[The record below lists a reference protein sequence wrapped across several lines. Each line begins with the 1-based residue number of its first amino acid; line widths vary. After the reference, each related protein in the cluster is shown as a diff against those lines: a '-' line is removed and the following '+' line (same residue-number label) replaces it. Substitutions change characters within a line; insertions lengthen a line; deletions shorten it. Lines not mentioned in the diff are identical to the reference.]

1 MSLYVS
7 QVMIFL
13 SDVVQNLPVGTNL
26 AMVHLLWMLVAGQL
40 LFSRGAVIP
49 ALAQTGLSRQA
60 VRRAWQ
66 ALRQGGWQIGELLV
80 NWEATVMQSGQWQVR
95 YHGGYC
101 ALPADLTG
109 FWRPHLKNCST
120 EHYDHQAGKAL
131 PAIVL
136 GIIGRVGQIGGQRL
150 LLPLKFLRADLQQPD
165 EPTLMNKLINQ
176 AHCLMQP
183 QDVLTCDGGF
193 ELEQFLAVG
202 IARFIL
208 KVAKNFTA
216 RRATPP
222 DYQGTGRPPK
232 RGKLVRP
239 LARTFKGRP
248 LAATPPDRSS
258 TWVEDGYE
266 LRADFW
272 DNLVLRST
280 PANTLDAPTFSVV
293 AIYDPRWSRPLLL
306 VLSTSLIALAASDVR
321 QLYLD
326 RWPVEQLPLAA
337 KQMIGAHRAFVYTA
351 ESCQRLPELALLA
364 GSILSGTA
372 AMLPPIPTG
381 FWDRHPQPTPGRL
394 RRYLFGLE
402 FPVTFSL
409 PPEIR
414 QKASWTAHL
423 PKGFWG
429 QQRKSQGM
437 TTT

>member
-7 QVMIFL
+7 QMMTFL
-13 SDVVQNLPVGTNL
+13 CNVVQNLPVGTNL
-26 AMVHLLWMLVAGQL
+26 AMVHLLWMLVGGQL
-40 LFSRGAVIP
+40 LFSRGAIIP
-49 ALAQTGLSRQA
+49 ALAHTGLSRQA
-60 VRRAWQ
+60 VRRSWQ
-66 ALRQGGWQIGELLV
+66 ALRQGGWHIGELLV
-80 NWEATVMQSGQWQVR
+80 NWEATVMHSGQWQVR

-109 FWRPHLKNCST
+109 FWRPRLKNCPT

-136 GIIGRVGQIGGQRL
+136 GIIGRVGQLAGQRL
-150 LLPLKFLRADLQQPD
+150 LLPLGFLRADPQQPD
-165 EPTLMNKLINQ
+165 EQTLMNKLMAQ
-176 AHCLMQP
+176 ARCLMQP
-183 QDVLTCDGGF
+183 QDVLVCDGGF
-193 ELEQFLAVG
+193 ELEQLLASGV
-202 IARFIL
+202 ARFIL

-222 DYQGTGRPPK
+222 DYSGTGRPPK

-239 LARTFKGRP
+239 LARTFKGRQ
-248 LAATPPDRSS
+248 LAATPPDRSL
-258 TWVEDGYE
+258 TWQEDGYE

-280 PANTLDAPTFSVV
+280 PADTPHAPTFSVI
-293 AIYDPRWSRPLLL
+293 AIHDPRWSRPLLL
-306 VLSTSLIALAASDVR
+306 VLATSLVEVEACYVR
-321 QLYLD
+321 RLYLD

-337 KQMIGAHRAFVYTA
+337 KQMIGAQRAFVYAA

-364 GSILSGTA
+364 GSILSVAA
-372 AMLPPIPTG
+372 AMLPAIPTG
-381 FWDRHPQPTPGRL
+381 FWDRRPQPTPGRL
-394 RRYLFGLE
+394 RRSLFGLG
-402 FPVTFSL
+402 FPVNFSL

-429 QQRKSQGM
+429 QQRKNQAIIAA
-437 TTT
+437 